1 LVRTPGY
8 EPCTTI
14 RDTELLLEKRLVSV
28 DIVVASPQEILQVPD
43 PQQQPAP
50 PCKTWAG
57 TFPLLDPVT
66 LNKEP
71 VHR

>member
-1 LVRTPGY
+1 VRTPGY

-14 RDTELLLEKRLVSV
+14 RDTELLLEKRLASV
-28 DIVVASPQEILQVPD
+28 DIVVGSPQEVLQTTG
-43 PQQQPAP
+43 PQQQSGA
-50 PCKTWAG
+50 
-57 TFPLLDPVT
+57 FPLLDPVA